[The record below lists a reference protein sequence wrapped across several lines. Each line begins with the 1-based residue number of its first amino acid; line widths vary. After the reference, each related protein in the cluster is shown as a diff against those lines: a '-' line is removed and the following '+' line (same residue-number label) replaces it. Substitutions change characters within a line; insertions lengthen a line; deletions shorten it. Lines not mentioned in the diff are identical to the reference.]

1 MRTRFFSKL
10 FIAIALLTS
19 ASLFAEAAETVT
31 SYEQVN
37 VKIEHPLKQNK
48 MQDLGDIESMREQA
62 EVRRVELTETTT
74 DCRFNGR
81 QFRIGDKQ

>member
-37 VKIEHPLKQNK
+37 VKIEHPLKQK
-48 MQDLGDIESMREQA
+48 
-62 EVRRVELTETTT
+62 
-74 DCRFNGR
+74 
-81 QFRIGDKQ
+81 